1 MIFMTG
7 IVSMPLHMGNQ
18 KCLYSNCCH
27 TPLKW
32 AEVGDLSKD
41 DKIMYI
47 FSYLLTWLSGIIVYI
62 LYSEKDRNLRFHAV
76 QSILLGIIIT
86 IIGIFSAF
94 LFFPVSIFTDLFAF
108 LLYLYGIY
116 VGYKAYT
123 GVNISIPVIGDMA
136 K

>member
-1 MIFMTG
+1 
-7 IVSMPLHMGNQ
+7 
-18 KCLYSNCCH
+18 
-27 TPLKW
+27 LKW